1 MDLDVDLDRALAHLR
16 ASDPGLGRVIDR
28 VGAFGLTL
36 PDEPN
41 SFAALAEAIVYQQLS
56 PKAAGTI
63 FGRFCALFPGAP
75 ACPSAEQVQAASEE
89 TLRGAGLSG
98 AKQRALHDLAHRSV
112 DGELPTLE
120 EARGMDDEAIIERLV
135 HVRGIG
141 RWTAEMF
148 LIFTLG
154 RPDVLPADDYG
165 LRRGFQ
171 VAFGTGEMPARDE
184 VARHGARWA
193 PFRTVASWYLWRAL
207 DAHPDVGPS

>member
-1 MDLDVDLDRALAHLR
+1 MDLNVDTPRALGHLR
-16 ASDPGLGRVIDR
+16 ASDADLGRLIDR

-36 PDEPN
+36 PEE
-41 SFAALAEAIVYQQLS
+41 SSTFAALAEAIVYQQLS
-56 PKAAGTI
+56 PKAAATI
-63 FGRFCALFPGAP
+63 FGRFCGLFPGTP
-75 ACPSAEQVQAASEE
+75 SCPTPEQVQSASEE

-98 AKQRALHDLAHRSV
+98 AKQRALHDLARRSV
-112 DGELPTLE
+112 EGELPILE

-135 HVRGIG
+135 RVRGIG

-171 VAFGTGEMPARDE
+171 AAFGTEAMPTREEMARRGE
-184 VARHGARWA
+184 RWA
-193 PFRTVASWYLWRAL
+193 PYRTVASWYLWRAL
-207 DAHPDVGPS
+207 EVGR